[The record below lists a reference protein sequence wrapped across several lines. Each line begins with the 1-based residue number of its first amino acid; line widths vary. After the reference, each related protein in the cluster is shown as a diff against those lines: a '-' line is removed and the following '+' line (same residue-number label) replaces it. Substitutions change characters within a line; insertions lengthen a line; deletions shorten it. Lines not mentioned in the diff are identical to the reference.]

1 MDELLR
7 DGLKTVRNCLTIV
20 LLGCIVAA
28 SIAYWRGRRITQVLS
43 DFTDEIGDMSAEK
56 LSELPV
62 KDEYEET
69 YVLSTTF
76 NGMIHRIEE
85 LIEDIRIRE
94 KENSARSTIFYRRRS
109 IRISLTIRCC
119 RSRA

>member
-1 MDELLR
+1 
-7 DGLKTVRNCLTIV
+7 
-20 LLGCIVAA
+20 
-28 SIAYWRGRRITQVLS
+28 
-43 DFTDEIGDMSAEK
+43 MSAEK

-94 KENSARSTIFYRRRS
+94 QEKQRTEYDFLQAQINPHFLNNTLLSVK
-109 IRISLTIRCC
+109 SLIAMHQPDV
-119 RSRA
+119 SFQDS

>member
-1 MDELLR
+1 
-7 DGLKTVRNCLTIV
+7 
-20 LLGCIVAA
+20 
-28 SIAYWRGRRITQVLS
+28 
-43 DFTDEIGDMSAEK
+43 MSVEK

-85 LIEDIRIRE
+85 LIDDIRIRE
-94 KENSARSTIFYRRRS
+94 QENSARSTIFYRQQ
-109 IRISLTIRCC
+109 IN
-119 RSRA
+119 AFP

>member
-1 MDELLR
+1 MGRTE
-7 DGLKTVRNCLTIV
+7 TVRNCLTIV

-94 KENSARSTIFYRRRS
+94 QEKQRTEYDFLQAQINPHF
-109 IRISLTIRCC
+109 LTIRCC